1 MTSADMGSSGDD
13 DEETEMPGRG
23 SPKGGSGRTPALIV
37 YHLFEDPTYFDD
49 WGAKGAPFR
58 FAVRED
64 YLVHHHSSQ
73 HAGT

>member
-1 MTSADMGSSGDD
+1 MADMVVTE
-13 DEETEMPGRG
+13 DEKPHH
-23 SPKGGSGRTPALIV
+23 KGGAAAGPALIL